1 MVVLLGVG
9 ISVGKCKKHSKA
21 KVSNLSAETYQQ
33 NIPQVRQGM
42 NTFTSLKWFNTI
54 NYELLQIRLKA
65 PMFLTICE

>member
-42 NTFTSLKWFNTI
+42 NTFTSLK
-54 NYELLQIRLKA
+54 
-65 PMFLTICE
+65 